1 MTGFWFVVLLA
12 KFVFLISLLDFLDG
26 THTYLVSWNF
36 ELQHLEPFV
45 FLSPIFLSWVE
56 MEGVGCPSLVHIYN
70 HNYDCPLLLHLYP

>member
-1 MTGFWFVVLLA
+1 MMRFWFVVLLA
-12 KFVFLISLLDFLDG
+12 KLFFFDITFGLSGWNAHVFGFLE
-26 THTYLVSWNF
+26 L

-70 HNYDCPLLLHLYP
+70 HNYDCPLLQLLYP